1 MTDRVNLRPAEMK
14 DAEKLFIWR
23 NDPETR
29 HASHNT
35 DEVVLESHFTWL
47 KASLSNPEQ
56 RLLWIAEVDG
66 IAVGSCRADRVGDAW
81 ELSWTIAPEA
91 RGKGFAHDMLS
102 KLVSYFDEPLL
113 AEVKADNIASIKV
126 AERSGFVLKKSVKK
140 GGNTLIYSRQPPQ
153 KS

>member
-1 MTDRVNLRPAEMK
+1 M
-14 DAEKLFIWR
+14 
-23 NDPETR
+23 
-29 HASHNT
+29 
-35 DEVVLESHFTWL
+35 LESHFTWL
-47 KASLSNPEQ
+47 KASLSNPEK